1 MTYSETYNM
10 QISTVQKIREQF
22 APMAIFKDPSST
34 NSLFAGRNLPSF
46 VKDFILK
53 RYISA
58 DGSVNRQGLTDFLD
72 KVIPERQ
79 TEVKDRLD
87 AGEELTLLT
96 RFIIYID
103 LVKGLRRF
111 GIPDLGIKINEGQIP
126 QYVYKNHRG
135 ELVDGEKWGIIK
147 ITVLPDEDGKKN
159 HVEMVDYKPFKPYK
173 SVDIDYLRNA
183 RASFSIQEWIDVLLS
198 AMEYEA
204 DGFESTTQKMEFLT
218 RLLIFV
224 EPRLNV
230 IELAP
235 KGTGKSFV
243 FGNLSKY
250 GWLVSG
256 GKVTRA
262 KLFYDKAK
270 QQNGIIKNHDFTAF
284 DEIQTIIF
292 QEPAEI
298 QAALKSYLESG
309 KTTIDNNEFSSE
321 CGLMIMGNI
330 PLNEQRRPLNYRYFD
345 SLPQSFRESALLDR
359 FHCFI
364 EGWHLPRINKGIIY
378 KGWTINV
385 EYFSEILHTLRT
397 QNIYGLLFDTLVG
410 YDKNADTRDFN
421 AVKRIAVGYMKLLFP
436 HWTSVSDIN
445 KDDFDTYCL
454 QPAIRRRG
462 IIKEQCH
469 YIDPEFKTS
478 MPYFWIKEESN
489 ISPTA
494 SNNMGVGEN
503 QLF

>member
-1 MTYSETYNM
+1 M
-10 QISTVQKIREQF
+10 QKIRDQF
-22 APMAIFKDPSST
+22 PAMVIYKDPTFTS
-34 NSLFAGRNLPSF
+34 SLFAGRNLPSF

-53 RYISA
+53 RYILQ
-58 DGSVNRQGLTDFLD
+58 DGGLDREGLTNFLNM
-72 KVIPERQ
+72 VIPQKQ
-79 TEVKDRLD
+79 TEVKDRL
-87 AGEELTLLT
+87 ANKEEITILA

-103 LVKGLRRF
+103 LVKGIRRF

-126 QYVYKNHRG
+126 EYVYRQHQG

-147 ITVLPDEDGKKN
+147 LSVLPDDDGKKN
-159 HVEMVDYKPFKPYK
+159 HVEMVDYKPFKPYR
-173 SVDIDYLRNA
+173 SVDLDYLRAA
-183 RASFSIQEWIDVLLS
+183 RSSFSIQEWIDFLLS
-198 AMEYEA
+198 AMEYDP
-204 DGFESTTQKMEFLT
+204 DGFENMTQKMEFLT
-218 RLLIFV
+218 RLLIFI

-262 KLFYDKAK
+262 KLFYDKSK

-309 KTTIDNNEFSSE
+309 KTTIDNNEFTSE
-321 CGLMIMGNI
+321 CGLMLMGNI
-330 PLNEQRRPLNYRYFD
+330 PLDRNRHPMTNKYFD
-345 SLPQSFRESALLDR
+345 SLPSSFRESALLDR

-364 EGWHLPRINKGIIY
+364 EGWHLPRINKGMIY
-378 KGWTINV
+378 KGWTVNV
-385 EYFSEILHTLRT
+385 EYFSEILHALRT
-397 QNIYGLLFDTLVG
+397 QNVYSLLFDALVG
-410 YDKNADTRDFN
+410 CDKNADTRDFK
-421 AVKRIAVGYMKLLFP
+421 AVKKTTVAYMKLLFP
-436 HWTSVSDIN
+436 NWTSVDN
-445 KDDFDTYCL
+445 VNLDDFDNFCL
-454 QPAIRRRG
+454 QPAIYRRG

-469 YIDPEFKTS
+469 NIDDEFKIQ
-478 MPYFWIKEESN
+478 MPHFWVKT
-489 ISPTA
+489 PDA
-494 SNNMGVGEN
+494 STDNPKVGNGAEEN

>member
-1 MTYSETYNM
+1 MDEKVTA
-10 QISTVQKIREQF
+10 KIREQF
-22 APMAIFKDPSST
+22 APMTIYKDPAST
-34 NSLFAGRNLPSF
+34 SSLFAGRNLPSF

-53 RYISA
+53 RYINP
-58 DGSVNRQGLTDFLD
+58 DGSFNRLELTSFLD
-72 KVIPERQ
+72 KVIPQ
-79 TEVKDRLD
+79 TDIKGRLGE
-87 AGEELTLLT
+87 GEEITLLT
-96 RFIIYID
+96 RFIVYID
-103 LVKGLRRF
+103 LVRGLRRF
-111 GIPDLGIKINEGQIP
+111 GIPDLGIKIKEGQIP
-126 QYVYKNHRG
+126 EYVYKSHSE

-147 ITVLPDEDGKKN
+147 LSVLPDDDGKKN
-159 HVEMVDYKPFKPYK
+159 HVEMVDYKPFKPYR
-173 SVDIDYLRNA
+173 SVDLGYLRNA
-183 RASFSIQEWIDVLLS
+183 RSCFSTQEWIDVLLS
-198 AMEYEA
+198 AMEYDA
-204 DGFESTTQKMEFLT
+204 DGFNNLTQKIEFLT

-262 KLFYDKAK
+262 KLFYDKTR

-284 DEIQTIIF
+284 DEIQTITF

-321 CGLMIMGNI
+321 CGLMLMGNI
-330 PLNEQRRPLNYRYFD
+330 PLSENRRPINYRYFD
-345 SLPQSFRESALLDR
+345 SLPLSFRESALLDR

-364 EGWHLPRINKGIIY
+364 EGWYLPRINKGIIY
-378 KGWTINV
+378 KGWTLNA
-385 EYFSEILHTLRT
+385 EYFSEVLHSLRT
-397 QNIYGLLFDTLVG
+397 QNVYSVIFDELVG
-410 YDKNADTRDFN
+410 YDRNADTRDFN
-421 AVKRIAVGYMKLLFP
+421 AVKRVAVGYTKLLFP
-436 HWTSVSDIN
+436 HWTNVN
-445 KDDFDTYCL
+445 NVNVEEFKTYCL

-462 IIKEQCH
+462 IINEQCH

-478 MPYFWIKEESN
+478 MPNFWVKKN
-489 ISPTA
+489 
-494 SNNMGVGEN
+494 GVV
-503 QLF
+503 

>member
-1 MTYSETYNM
+1 MMNTA
-10 QISTVQKIREQF
+10 TVEKIKSQF
-22 APMAIFKDPSST
+22 AAMAIYKDPAST

-53 RYISA
+53 RFIHT
-58 DGSVNRQGLTDFLD
+58 DGSVDRQRLTQFLD
-72 KVIPERQ
+72 QVIPQEQ
-79 TEVKDRLD
+79 TAVKDRLA
-87 AGEELTLLT
+87 AGEEVMLLT

-103 LVKGLRRF
+103 LVKGVRRF
-111 GIPDLGIKINEGQIP
+111 GIPDLGIKINEGIIP
-126 QYVYKNHRG
+126 EYVYKNHQG

-147 ITVLPDEDGKKN
+147 LSVLPDDSGKRN
-159 HVEMVDYKPFKPYK
+159 HVEMVDYKPFKPYR
-173 SVDIDYLRNA
+173 SVDMEYLRDA
-183 RASFSIQEWIDVLLS
+183 RSHFSTEEWINTLLS
-198 AMEYEA
+198 AMEYDA
-204 DGFESTTQKMEFLT
+204 DGFQTMTQKLEFLT
-218 RLLIFV
+218 RLLIFI

-262 KLFYDKAK
+262 KLFYDKTK

-292 QEPAEI
+292 QEPSEI

-330 PLNEQRRPLNYRYFD
+330 PLDEQHRPLNFRYFD
-345 SLPQSFRESALLDR
+345 SLPSSFRESALLDR

-378 KGWTINV
+378 KGWTLNV

-397 QNIYGLLFDTLVG
+397 QNVYGLLFDELVEF
-410 YDKNADTRDFN
+410 DKNADTRDFN
-421 AVKRIAVGYMKLLFP
+421 AVKRIAVAYMKLLFP
-436 HWTSVSDIN
+436 HWTHVSDVC
-445 KDDFDTYCL
+445 KDDFDTFCL

-469 YIDPEFKTS
+469 YIDAEFKPT
-478 MPYFWIKEESN
+478 MPNFWLKE
-489 ISPTA
+489 
-494 SNNMGVGEN
+494 
-503 QLF
+503 